1 MPYDLSPDENHF
13 APPESQRKTNH
24 PLSSIPNNTLAHL
37 SLESGREALH
47 VVLQGAVVGE
57 ELDVGTIGKEVTS
70 GLLLEVLLATERS
83 EAPVLGDNDLLATR
97 ELVLGATESLKSGS
111 LVGVTSPDG
120 HDDLTNVDTG
130 NSAVGLTPGT
140 THTSLQSIGTSARQH
155 LVDTDDVIGVDT
167 DTEMER
173 LLSADLDEVLVG
185 ANTGSLESL
194 GAQLLVLV
202 GHHVDAEG
210 EVVDIGLL
218 ASQIEDPDLGVRD
231 TTVEPGLGVRL
242 NSDKC
247 QQIRNSSRE

>member
-1 MPYDLSPDENHF
+1 
-13 APPESQRKTNH
+13 
-24 PLSSIPNNTLAHL
+24 
-37 SLESGREALH
+37 
-47 VVLQGAVVGE
+47 
-57 ELDVGTIGKEVTS
+57 
-70 GLLLEVLLATERS
+70 
-83 EAPVLGDNDLLATR
+83 
-97 ELVLGATESLKSGS
+97 
-111 LVGVTSPDG
+111 
-120 HDDLTNVDTG
+120 
-130 NSAVGLTPGT
+130 
-140 THTSLQSIGTSARQH
+140 
-155 LVDTDDVIGVDT
+155 VIGVDT

-242 NSDKC
+242 NNDKR
-247 QQIRNSSRE
+247 QQIRNSSHK